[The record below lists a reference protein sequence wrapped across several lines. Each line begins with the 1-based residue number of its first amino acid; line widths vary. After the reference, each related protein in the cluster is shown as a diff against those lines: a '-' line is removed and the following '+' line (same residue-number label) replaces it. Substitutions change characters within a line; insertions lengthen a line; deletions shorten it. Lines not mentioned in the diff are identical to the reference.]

1 MNKKFIG
8 IELAENV
15 SVWNIFG
22 CVIIVL
28 LAMFGIML
36 TITAMQDFL
45 ITYCGIEKS
54 NISKNIG
61 FLAACYNIVCF
72 MAAPLWGKLSDKVGR
87 RNIAI
92 GCFLLGAIG
101 FSIEGLTRSA
111 WQIYGVE
118 LFLGLSVAVV
128 IPILMAAA
136 SDYCQPKERGRIMG
150 VLGTTIGV
158 AALLAIPTGAVLY
171 HKFYYLPYITKS
183 LLYLICAFLCLLFL
197 KKGVPAKQSHGHGH
211 GAVSSDKKENKFGA
225 LLRKPRLRL
234 TYIIAFLLGGVMQL
248 DMVIF
253 LPWGKYI
260 ANIDS
265 KVLGQYLGIKAG
277 LFTILV
283 LVAGWAS
290 KKYSN
295 FNLILFGITGLAL
308 CYLTVGLVSSP
319 SVIVFT
325 YISISFFKA
334 FLYPTSLALAVSPNL
349 VSHESRGA
357 ALGLYQS
364 FRSVGEISFSA
375 LCGYLFTLFS
385 GKIGAGFALSG
396 GVLLPIVVA
405 IIIFIYSVYVFVKEK
420 RELSGQQIIN

>member
-15 SVWNIFG
+15 TVWNIFG

-72 MAAPLWGKLSDKVGR
+72 MAAPLWGKLSDKIGR

-101 FSIEGLTRSA
+101 FSLEGLSRSA

-118 LFLGLSVAVV
+118 LFMGLSVAVV

-136 SDYCQPKERGRIMG
+136 SDYCQPKERGKIMG
-150 VLGTTIGV
+150 MLGTVIGI
-158 AALLAIPTGAVLY
+158 AAFLAIPIGAILY
-171 HKFYYLPYITKS
+171 HKFYYLPYLVKS
-183 LLYLICAFLCLLFL
+183 LLYIVCAFLCLFFL

-211 GAVSSDKKENKFGA
+211 IAVSSAKKENKFFG
-225 LLRKPRLRL
+225 LLQKPRLRISF
-234 TYIIAFLLGGVMQL
+234 IIAFLLGGVMQL

-260 ANIDS
+260 AGFDS

-277 LFTILV
+277 LFTVLV
-283 LVAGWAS
+283 LVAGWVS
-290 KKYSN
+290 KKHGN
-295 FNLILFGITGLAL
+295 FNLILFGITGLLL
-308 CYLTVGLVSSP
+308 CYLTAGFISAP

-325 YISISFFKA
+325 YILISFFKA
-334 FLYPTSLALAVSPNL
+334 FLYPTSLAFAVSSNL
-349 VSHESRGA
+349 VSHENRGA
-357 ALGLYQS
+357 SLGLYQS
-364 FRSVGEISFSA
+364 FRSVGEISFSV

-385 GKIGAGFALSG
+385 SQIGAEFALAG
-396 GVLLPIVVA
+396 GFLMPIITA
-405 IIIFIYSVYVFVKEK
+405 ITILIYSIFVLVKEK
-420 RELSGQQIIN
+420 RETSTTNY